1 MCAKQNNKGNVDNTA
16 ERKALLQQTY
26 DYQTRLQGVAND
38 LAVKLAQIVSEAD
51 KEIAKKAVE
60 ETLKLQATAKKA
72 SKAADVKEVKKL
84 LAQLKKAVG
93 NIEKIYAPKFSHAKD
108 ITVSTAMDVFNSATK
123 ETAKEIELAFEEQ
136 RLKTRKAVFSDW
148 IQKGSVKAIIE
159 GQSIQGQTIQDWF
172 SSWGTASLERIARV
186 CQQAMVEEMS
196 VEQITLAIR
205 GTKEKN
211 YTDGILGKNAARAA
225 MIARTLINGTANNA
239 RIETIKANLDAI
251 DGVKFI
257 GTLDGKMCPHCA
269 PLDGQIWYGEAISQV
284 RRPPLHPNCRCTV
297 VPYIQLRDK
306 DGNPV
311 DVEGTRP
318 AANAD
323 FDKLAQENYAEKA
336 KDKGWTRTWEELP
349 NETKLQFFYGAQR
362 KFEKETGQPAFSP
375 VDSSLTFADYFKSQP
390 DSFKRDWL
398 GAGRYRRYKNGS
410 LTDDNLFKP
419 ELSYM
424 SSAKVL
430 FNITR
435 TDAETAEELKKLADL
450 QGTQVG
456 TQKGIQA
463 ALKEIEELRD
473 KLEAERAQLSAERNK
488 LLFPTGLQLQPEPT
502 ELKEPKEPKE
512 KEKGKEKDYFPAD
525 LSKIKN
531 KKYAGGSTG
540 AVFCESDGNRFIMK
554 TGANQGHIKSECEA
568 DAFYRAAGV
577 NVPEFRL
584 YDDNGKLTKLSKRI
598 ENAQSLDDWW
608 NNASKKE
615 KEEMSKKLRK
625 DYAADILLGNWDVVG
640 MSADNIIIDKDNVP
654 WRIDNGGALSYRA
667 QGAKKNHADWDAGF
681 IDDLWT
687 MTNNG
692 ARINSQI
699 SSSIPY
705 YFGSVTVLELAK
717 EIAEKDW
724 EPALKTLSD
733 ADRRIVEKRIF
744 EAKQISN
751 RADGFLDNGYTER
764 FTDVVAD
771 TSYLLSKKGLREA
784 CSFRVYSDPSVGGFG
799 WLRDNS
805 SNNRG
810 LEEGNVQQR
819 KFRDK
824 LETAIFTVEDYA
836 ANIIQDLTPHQQKL
850 DELFE
855 YENTL
860 KKLSQY
866 HTPNADYYLSIIEK
880 VRECAQNRT
889 PLPTYDIDKEL
900 FNHPENPA
908 MQTTK
913 FSDYLR
919 SAIGDDPVDLMEDFH
934 NSQGQS
940 SYDPTSVVHKYCRL
954 LSRGINFKD
963 YANFDEFHDDM
974 KAKGYYF
981 GLKPTEGRGEPVR
994 HYRNIKRTF
1003 GDYAQHPQ
1011 NEIDEV
1017 VNDIA
1022 KYQAALVLAL
1032 ENLEFIGNDHEKGSI
1047 ILFRTEDEDVINS
1060 DRQKNIRPGE
1070 LATHTVGIN
1079 ESHSH
1084 DQAVDVYGDRLIM
1097 MRMPYS
1103 RITGSFFIESKHGD
1117 MFMDDGEAEFTAD
1130 SNGIDRYY
1138 MGVVGRRQNE
1148 DIAAYIDKFEGYER
1162 KEEARRAKAAKA
1174 AKAANKSQNSG
1185 GANNP

>member
-60 ETLKLQATAKKA
+60 EALKLQATAKKA

-84 LAQLKKAVG
+84 LVQLKKAVA

-123 ETAKEIELAFEEQ
+123 ETAKEIEIAFEEQ
-136 RLKTRKAVFSDW
+136 RLETRKAVFSDW
-148 IQKGSVKAIIE
+148 VQKGSVKAIIE

-172 SSWGTASLERIARV
+172 TSWGTASLEKIARA

-196 VEQITLAIR
+196 VEKITLAIR
-205 GTKEKN
+205 GTREKN
-211 YTDGILGKNAARAA
+211 YTDGILGKNAARAT

-239 RIETIKANLDAI
+239 RVETIKANLDAI

-284 RRPPLHPNCRCTV
+284 RRPPLHPNCRCTI
-297 VPYIQLRDK
+297 VPYVQLRDN

-318 AANAD
+318 AANAN
-323 FDKLAQENYAEKA
+323 FDKLARENYAEKA

-375 VDSSLTFADYFKSQP
+375 VDSSLTFADYFKDQP

-398 GAGRYRRYKNGS
+398 GAGRYRSYKNGS
-410 LTDDNLFKP
+410 LTDDDLFKP
-419 ELSYM
+419 DLSYM
-424 SSAKVL
+424 SSAKAL

-435 TDAETAEELKKLADL
+435 TDAETAEELKKLADQ
-450 QGTQVG
+450 QGAQVG
-456 TQKGIQA
+456 TQKDIQA
-463 ALKEIEELRD
+463 ALKEVEELRD
-473 KLEAERAQLSAERNK
+473 KLETERAQLSAERNK
-488 LLFPTGLQLQPEPT
+488 LLFPPELQLQPEAN
-502 ELKEPKEPKE
+502 KEEKPEGKE
-512 KEKGKEKDYFPAD
+512 KEKDYFPAD
-525 LSKIKN
+525 LSRIKN

-554 TGANQGHIKSECEA
+554 TGASPGHIKSECEA
-568 DAFYRAAGV
+568 DAFYRAAGA

-608 NNASKKE
+608 DNASKKE
-615 KEEMSKKLRK
+615 KEEMSKTLRK

-640 MSADNIIIDKDNVP
+640 MSADNIIVDKDNVP

-692 ARINSQI
+692 TRINSQI
-699 SSSIPY
+699 SSSIPH
-705 YFGSVTVLELAK
+705 YFGSVTVLDLAK
-717 EIAEKDW
+717 EIATRDW

-744 EAKQISN
+744 EVKQISN
-751 RADGFLDNGYTER
+751 RADGFLANGYTEK

-784 CSFRVYSDPSVGGFG
+784 CSYRVYSDPNTDDFG

-810 LEEGNVQQR
+810 LEEGDVQQE
-819 KFRDK
+819 KFRSK
-824 LETAIFTVEDYA
+824 LEAAMVAVDEYA
-836 ANIIQDLTPHQQKL
+836 ANIISDLTPHQQKL
-850 DELFE
+850 DKLYE

-866 HTPNADYYLSIIEK
+866 HTPNADYYLSVIEK
-880 VRECAQNRT
+880 VKECAQNRT

-908 MQTTK
+908 MQTKK
-913 FSDYLR
+913 FSDFLR
-919 SAIGDDPVDLMEDFH
+919 SAIGDAPVSLCEDF
-934 NSQGQS
+934 NSSQGQS
-940 SYDPTSVVHKYCRL
+940 SYDQTSIVHKYCRL

-981 GLKPTEGRGEPVR
+981 GLKPSEGSGEPVR
-994 HYRNIKRTF
+994 HYRSIKQTF
-1003 GDYAQHPQ
+1003 EDYAKHPQ
-1011 NEIDEV
+1011 KEIDEV
-1017 VNDIA
+1017 VVDVA

-1032 ENLEFIGNDHEKGSI
+1032 ENLEFIGNDHETGTI

-1060 DRQKNIRPGE
+1060 DRKRKIKPGE

-1084 DQAVDVYGDRLIM
+1084 DQAVDVYGDRLTM

-1103 RITGSFFIESKHGD
+1103 RITGSFFMESKHGN

-1138 MGVVGRRQNE
+1138 MGEVGIRRQDE
-1148 DIAAYIDKFEGYER
+1148 KIANYIDKFEGYER

-1174 AKAANKSQNSG
+1174 AAKAAKNTKNSQNSG